1 MRVLSVVERGWF
13 GARQCSLALDA
24 MAIPV
29 THLIKGYLAPEIR
42 AMIRTYPHIHI
53 VSVPRLLFRAWLWTI
68 MLWQTAT
75 GRLRWILIDHER
87 TLKEVGWWCR
97 VFRVTPVVIQQ
108 TAQGYELS
116 VDGQDT
122 SFSSLFQA

>member
-1 MRVLSVVERGWF
+1 
-13 GARQCSLALDA
+13 

-29 THLIKGYLAPEIR
+29 THLIKGYLTPELR
-42 AMIRTYPHIHI
+42 AMIRPYPHIRI
-53 VSVPRLLFRAWLWTI
+53 VSGPRLLFRVWLWGI
-68 MLWQTAT
+68 VLWQTAT

-97 VFRVTPVVIQQ
+97 IFHLTPVAIQE

-116 VDGQDT
+116 VDGQHT
-122 SFSSLFQA
+122 SFSSLFRA

>member
-1 MRVLSVVERGWF
+1 
-13 GARQCSLALDA
+13 
-24 MAIPV
+24 
-29 THLIKGYLAPEIR
+29 
-42 AMIRTYPHIHI
+42 MIRPYPYIHI

-108 TAQGYELS
+108 TAQGYELRLNGQS
-116 VDGQDT
+116 V
-122 SFSSLFQA
+122 SFASLFQG